1 MVARQAISCLHN
13 GRHTQGFASSFH
25 PLTYLLNDFTLW
37 LSVPSIPR
45 LSLMST
51 SRMSLSPYAQW
62 NCLIDEWFINFVELH
77 VDPIKKKKKNLGRVN
92 DSLGR
97 QIFVNFF
104 FLMVSFYH
112 VQLYIVISL
121 FLHTQEKF
129 ATRKV
134 DPYIPTNKVLL
145 NLYMLWNELLT

>member
-1 MVARQAISCLHN
+1 ML
-13 GRHTQGFASSFH
+13 TQ
-25 PLTYLLNDFTLW
+25 L
-37 LSVPSIPR
+37 
-45 LSLMST
+45 
-51 SRMSLSPYAQW
+51 
-62 NCLIDEWFINFVELH
+62 
-77 VDPIKKKKKNLGRVN
+77 KKKKKNLGRIN

-121 FLHTQEKF
+121 FLYTQEKF

-134 DPYIPTNKVLL
+134 DLYIPSNT
-145 NLYMLWNELLT
+145 YQ